1 MGIISGVFKVAG
13 SAVLGVTGTAAAILG
28 MVVESTGNDADLFT
42 SIQNGS
48 FNTIGKMWGKEVD
61 ETPKS
66 EEETLQHQIEVREK
80 GKRTAKRMAEMA
92 LKACDREKYIE
103 MMERYYTLEDEAISL
118 KYNGEYNSNLEDQLD
133 KLHAM
138 TDAEFER
145 KCRSV
150 N

>member
-1 MGIISGVFKVAG
+1 
-13 SAVLGVTGTAAAILG
+13 
-28 MVVESTGNDADLFT
+28 
-42 SIQNGS
+42 
-48 FNTIGKMWGKEVD
+48 MWGKEVD

-80 GKRTAKRMAEMA
+80 GKRTAERMAEMA